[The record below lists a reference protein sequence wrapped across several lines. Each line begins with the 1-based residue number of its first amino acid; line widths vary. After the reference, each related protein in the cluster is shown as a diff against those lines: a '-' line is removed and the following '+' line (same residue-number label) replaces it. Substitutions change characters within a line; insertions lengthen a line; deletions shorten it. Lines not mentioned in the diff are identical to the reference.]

1 MKQREGD
8 PEGHPLLLYSVVAR
22 LAHAHLLDDPTSAT
36 YLVDNEQYVA
46 DVADDVATQC
56 LVELDVAH
64 CREPSTVEV
73 NTDKLTLAVEDW

>member
-1 MKQREGD
+1 MAKISIDGI
-8 PEGHPLLLYSVVAR
+8 LSKCR
-22 LAHAHLLDDPTSAT
+22 LTELQAHLVDKPAGAT
-36 YLVDNEQYVA
+36 NLIYYEQYVA

-73 NTDKLTLAVEDW
+73 NTDKLTLAVENW